1 MTAADR
7 GGGGKNKEG
16 GGFAAAHLQGAP
28 RQATEPLLRP
38 PGCCASRWRATA
50 LRAAL
55 DPGDLGGPWGQEE
68 RSGPG
73 PAPGQARGTPGRPG
87 GRLRYPDAREQSEL
101 AFDKQ
106 KKRKITQIQA

>member
-1 MTAADR
+1 MTAAAR
-7 GGGGKNKEG
+7 GAGGKNKEG

-55 DPGDLGGPWGQEE
+55 DPGDLGGPGGQEE

-73 PAPGQARGTPGRPG
+73 PAPGQARGTR
-87 GRLRYPDAREQSEL
+87 GRLAGGCGTQTPGNKVNWRST
-101 AFDKQ
+101 KQ
-106 KKRKITQIQA
+106 KKRKIT